1 MKGALDSAARL
12 LFRSALVIFLVTIV
26 IGILNGLD
34 IWAPERQMLLTHV
47 HAGTLGWITMSVI
60 GVALLMFGAGAD
72 EAVVRSG
79 TRLAQGVVGAT
90 VLYVIAFASTTG
102 IFRPIAGTLMLAA
115 VVWALVWVMGRR
127 KSTPST
133 IPSLGM
139 LLALISLVIGA
150 VLGVLLGLFIA
161 NGSLPGLSAETAS
174 SIAGAHP
181 PAMLIGYLVLAAVTI
196 SEWLLV
202 KDPKPASENKS
213 GQVVVYGLFLSGL
226 LFNVAFIADVE
237 ALIQVASLLEVIGIV
252 LFVVRMW
259 GHLKPNAWSGAGSG
273 VFARMSV
280 VYLAVGIGLLVYIVQ
295 LFVSGELDPETGEGP
310 IGVLLAFDHA
320 LFIGAMT
327 NALFGTMARRVAY
340 DGMVR
345 LTFWGVNV
353 GLAGFIIGLIAESA
367 ALKRISTPVM
377 GVALILGVYV
387 FLTRREVVTSAA

>member
-60 GVALLMFGAGAD
+60 GVALLMFGKDAPEG
-72 EAVVRSG
+72 VVRSG

-102 IFRPIAGTLMLAA
+102 VFRPIAGTLMLAA
-115 VVWALVWVMGRR
+115 VIWALVWVFGRR

-133 IPSLGM
+133 IPTVGM
-139 LLALISLVIGA
+139 LLALVSLGIGA

-161 NGSLPGLSAETAS
+161 NGSLPGLSTETAQ

-196 SEWLLV
+196 AEWLLV
-202 KDPKPASENKS
+202 KDPKPAAESKS
-213 GQVVVYGLFLSGL
+213 GLAVVYGLFLSGL
-226 LFNVAFIADVE
+226 LFNVAFIAEID
-237 ALIQVASLLEVIGIV
+237 ALVQVASLLEVIGIV
-252 LFVVRMW
+252 IFLVRMW
-259 GHLKPNAWSGAGSG
+259 GHLKPDAWKGAGSG

-280 VYLAVGIGLLVYIVQ
+280 VYLAVGIGLLVYLVQ
-295 LFVSGELDPETGEGP
+295 LFVSGELDPETGEGN
-310 IGVLLAFDHA
+310 IGVVLAFDHA

-327 NALFGTMARRVAY
+327 NALFGTLARRVAY

-345 LTFWGVNV
+345 LTAWGVNV
-353 GLAGFIIGLIAESA
+353 GLAGFLIGLVAESTV
-367 ALKRISTPVM
+367 LKRISTPVM
-377 GVALILGVYV
+377 GVALMLGIYL
-387 FLTRREVVTSAA
+387 FLTRREAVTSSA